1 MDAKKKRQP
10 VDLPKEPGPVRTCL
24 GCGKKQLKSLLH
36 RMVLDAQHQPMLD
49 RTQTAPGR
57 GAYLCGPGCL
67 KAAIKRKAFH
77 RAFKGKL
84 QHPSNPALEMEQW
97 TLTMEAGLQTKR

>member
-1 MDAKKKRQP
+1 M
-10 VDLPKEPGPVRTCL
+10 PKEPGPVRTCL

-36 RMVLDAQHQPMLD
+36 RLVLDAQHQPLLD

-67 KAAIKRKAFH
+67 KAAIKKRAFH
-77 RAFKGKL
+77 RAFKASF
-84 QHPSNPALEMEQW
+84 QQAQNTLELEW
-97 TLTMEAGLQTKR
+97 TRTMEADLQTKH